1 MNIIVQQIMMMQN
14 TSDGCKIIHHYQCA
28 NCDYEYNEY
37 YIDST
42 QKYYECSKCGTQ
54 IYVEVVSTGG
64 CYNTITKIY
73 TVKLGEQIINTFE
86 HSRVSVLHSYTDIK
100 DEYDEGCYHYRIYEC
115 SVCGEEIIDKSEN
128 HDYVLTET
136 RVDIFGTKYGD
147 IHCDGCGSYY
157 HVECGDM
164 LAEPDEDKCYL
175 YLYILDENG
184 QHTDDSVIYYVRA
197 HQFNFEDIC
206 EVCGYHK
213 NH

>member
-64 CYNTITKIY
+64 CYNTITEIY
-73 TVKLGEQIINTFE
+73 TVKSGEQIINTFE
-86 HSRVSVLHSYTDIK
+86 HSRVSVLHSCTDIK

-164 LAEPDEDKCYL
+164 LVEPDEDKCYL

-184 QHTDDSVIYYVRA
+184 QHTDDSGIYYIRA
-197 HQFNFEDIC
+197 HQFNSEDIC